1 MSDALEPNLE
11 SPPDVET
18 PLPAARTPAPIAPPS
33 SAPVASAP
41 QRIVLISYPKVIFL
55 YPVLLASVVAGVYA
69 SFTSRPLDVTNQTAT
84 TVATVFLGILA
95 VNLVV
100 LAFDFPRTT
109 SLTLFF
115 FAAAVVM
122 GVVLLFEYRPE
133 ALPVVTET
141 IGKFRPLAS
150 ATFYWTIAA
159 ILTVIFATAYVVV
172 HFDYWEVR
180 PNELLH
186 HHGVLSN
193 LERFSAPHLRI
204 DKEINDV
211 FEYLLLRS
219 GRLILQPSSER
230 RAIILDNV
238 PFIERKEQA
247 ITRMLGALQVQVRTD
262 RPEVL

>member
-1 MSDALEPNLE
+1 MSDAVEPKLE
-11 SPPDVET
+11 SPPIET
-18 PLPAARTPAPIAPPS
+18 PLPAARTSVSGTTTAPA
-33 SAPVASAP
+33 ASAP
-41 QRIVLISYPKVIFL
+41 ERIVLISYPKVIFL
-55 YPVLLASVVAGVYA
+55 YPVLLAAMVAGIYA
-69 SFTSRPLDVTNQTAT
+69 SLTSQPLDADNSTAT
-84 TVATVFLGILA
+84 MMATVFLGIVA

-122 GVVLLFEYRPE
+122 GVVLLFEYKPE
-133 ALPVVTET
+133 AWPAVTHT
-141 IGKFRPLAS
+141 FGKFRPLAN
-150 ATFYWTIAA
+150 ATFYWTIVA
-159 ILTVIFATAYVVV
+159 ILTAIFAVTYVVV

-186 HHGVLSN
+186 HHGILSN

-262 RPEVL
+262 RPEG

>member
-1 MSDALEPNLE
+1 MSNAADSGLE
-11 SPPDVET
+11 SPRAEAAASAAASRSAPST
-18 PLPAARTPAPIAPPS
+18 GPAAAPE
-33 SAPVASAP
+33 
-41 QRIVLISYPKVIFL
+41 RIVLISYPKVIFL
-55 YPVLLASVVAGVYA
+55 YPVLLAAVVAALYM
-69 SFTSRPLDVTNQTAT
+69 SFTSRPLDATNQTSTTIAT
-84 TVATVFLGILA
+84 IFLGIMA

-122 GVVLLFEYRPE
+122 GLVLFFEYKPE
-133 ALPVVTET
+133 VLPAITHT
-141 IGKFRPLAS
+141 FGKFRPLAN

-159 ILTVIFATAYVVV
+159 ILTVIFAVSYVVV

-186 HHGVLSN
+186 HHGMLSN

-238 PFIERKEQA
+238 PFIERKERD
-247 ITRMLGALQVQVRTD
+247 ITRMLGALQVQVRAE
-262 RPEVL
+262 RPGE

>member
-1 MSDALEPNLE
+1 MSDATGVNLP
-11 SPPDVET
+11 SPEER
-18 PLPAARTPAPIAPPS
+18 AATASVGR
-33 SAPVASAP
+33 SAPSAGSESGAP
-41 QRIVLISYPKVIFL
+41 ERIVLISYPKVIFL
-55 YPVLLASVVAGVYA
+55 YPMLLAAVAAALYM
-69 SFTSRPLDVTNQTAT
+69 SFTRRPLDSDNPTAT
-84 TVATVFLGILA
+84 TIATIFLGIVA
-95 VNLVV
+95 VNFVV

-122 GVVLLFEYRPE
+122 GLILLFEYEPQ
-133 ALPVVTET
+133 ALPAITET
-141 IGKFRPLAS
+141 FGRFRPLAN
-150 ATFYWTIAA
+150 ATFYWTVAA
-159 ILTVIFATAYVVV
+159 ILGVIFAVSYVVV

-247 ITRMLGALQVQVRTD
+247 LTRMLGALQVQVRAE
-262 RPEVL
+262 RAEE

>member
-1 MSDALEPNLE
+1 MNDEADEFGTG
-11 SPPDVET
+11 VE
-18 PLPAARTPAPIAPPS
+18 
-33 SAPVASAP
+33 ASAAAP
-41 QRIVLISYPKVIFL
+41 RTAALKAPERIVLISYPKIIFL
-55 YPVLLASVVAGVYA
+55 YPVLLMAIVAACYL
-69 SFTSRPLDVTNQTAT
+69 SFTGQPLEATNVTAT
-84 TVATVFLGILA
+84 AINTIFLAVLA

-115 FAAAVVM
+115 FAAAVVL
-122 GVVLLFEYRPE
+122 GSVLLFEYYPN
-133 ALPVVTET
+133 ALPAVTET
-141 IGKFRPLAS
+141 FGKFRPLVN
-150 ATFYWTIAA
+150 ATFYWSLAA
-159 ILTVIFATAYVVV
+159 VLAGIFLASYIVV

-186 HHGVLSN
+186 HHGILSN

-247 ITRMLGALQVQVRTD
+247 LTRMLGALQVQVRSESDT
-262 RPEVL
+262 V

>member
-1 MSDALEPNLE
+1 MNDTTDT
-11 SPPDVET
+11 SPITSSTPRPAKAAQAKVPD
-18 PLPAARTPAPIAPPS
+18 
-33 SAPVASAP
+33 
-41 QRIVLISYPKVIFL
+41 RIVLISYPKVIFL
-55 YPVLLASVVAGVYA
+55 YPVLFMSLVAGCYL
-69 SFTSRPLDVTNQTAT
+69 SFAAQPLDPDNKWSTMMSTL
-84 TVATVFLGILA
+84 FLGMLA

-122 GVVLLFEYRPE
+122 GIILFFEYRPD
-133 ALPVVTET
+133 ALPAVT
-141 IGKFRPLAS
+141 GAFKRFRPLAN
-150 ATFYWTIAA
+150 ATFYWSITA
-159 ILTVIFATAYVVV
+159 ILSVIFLIAYVMV

-186 HHGVLSN
+186 HHGILSN
-193 LERFSAPHLRI
+193 LERFPAPHLRI

-219 GRLILQPSSER
+219 GRLILQPSEER

-238 PFIERKEQA
+238 PFIERKEEA

-262 RPEVL
+262 NSEA